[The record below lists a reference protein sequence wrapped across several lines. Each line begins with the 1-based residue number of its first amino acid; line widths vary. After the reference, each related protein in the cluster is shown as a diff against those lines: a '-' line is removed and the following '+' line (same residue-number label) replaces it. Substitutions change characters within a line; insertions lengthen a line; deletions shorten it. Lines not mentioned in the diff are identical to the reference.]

1 MASQSATLTFHVKS
15 TGSTRDY
22 QRGNHPASRKQGHG
36 KFCSICKSAGKSV
49 EEYTSHF
56 VRENRDPN
64 SRVVCPVLL
73 DSVCRYCGK
82 KGHMKSHC
90 HILKKRNEKRNQD
103 RETAKEYRAKPSSRT
118 FSEYV
123 KIDASKKVSSN
134 DDEWQKKHTQQSS
147 GPETSSYSGRFAA
160 LDDDSDDEVQKLH
173 DTQRMPAIG
182 GKTLPPPLPYGKM
195 MKRVTSVQQV
205 PKANTISE
213 IPQKKSVSFHLPK
226 IETKPIAKLETK
238 PEPKES
244 IKALDFA
251 TDFDDLDWADECEKN
266 QDEVVVETP
275 SWAMSDDEEK
285 SAKIK
290 ENIFALQSE
299 IADGW
304 ED

>member
-1 MASQSATLTFHVKS
+1 
-15 TGSTRDY
+15 
-22 QRGNHPASRKQGHG
+22 
-36 KFCSICKSAGKSV
+36 
-49 EEYTSHF
+49 
-56 VRENRDPN
+56 
-64 SRVVCPVLL
+64 
-73 DSVCRYCGK
+73 
-82 KGHMKSHC
+82 
-90 HILKKRNEKRNQD
+90 
-103 RETAKEYRAKPSSRT
+103 
-118 FSEYV
+118 
-123 KIDASKKVSSN
+123 
-134 DDEWQKKHTQQSS
+134 
-147 GPETSSYSGRFAA
+147 
-160 LDDDSDDEVQKLH
+160 
-173 DTQRMPAIG
+173 MPAIG

-205 PKANTISE
+205 PKAKTISE
-213 IPQKKSVSFHLPK
+213 IPQKSLLASLPK

-238 PEPKES
+238 PEPNES